1 MTERMRIAV
10 AQLNPTLGAIDAN
23 VERMLEIRQEAAA
36 AGAELV
42 VYQEM
47 SVSGYPP
54 EDLVL
59 KPIFEDECARG
70 IDRLREATADGG
82 PAMIVGAPR
91 RVDGKLHNAAYLVA
105 DGEVAAVVDKQVL
118 PNYGV
123 FDEKRVFEEGPS
135 ADPIEFKGWRLG
147 LMVCED
153 FWSSEVPGQLKER
166 GAEILIAPHG
176 SVFEIDKLEERYEI
190 SRARARE
197 TGLPAIF
204 VNQVG
209 GQDELV
215 FDGASFVIDRKG
227 EIVIQLKSFR
237 EDWELVTFR
246 RTGQGIEPEPGRTE
260 PPLGTELKIYEA
272 LLMGLRDYIE
282 KNHFSGVLIGL
293 SGGIDSA
300 LTAVLAVDAL
310 GPERVHAVMMPSP
323 YTSAASIEDA
333 EACAKALG
341 ISYRVIPIAPMMD
354 AFEASLS
361 PTFEGHDADTTE
373 ENLQARI
380 RGNILMALSNKFGEM
395 VLATGNKSE
404 FSVGYSTLYGD
415 LCGGFA
421 VLKDLYK
428 TRVYELAAWRNERC
442 PEDALGPD
450 REVIPRNIFTKAPS
464 AELKPDQTDQDVLPP
479 YDELDRMLG
488 LLIEED
494 ATLDEVVAHGFERET
509 VARIEH
515 MIYIAEYKRRQA
527 PPGVKITSRQF
538 GSDRRYPI
546 TNSFRN
552 AKRWRHEES

>member
-1 MTERMRIAV
+1 MTERMQIAI

-23 VERMLEIRQEAAA
+23 VERMLEIRSEAAT
-36 AGAELV
+36 AGADLV

-47 SVSGYPP
+47 SVAGYPP
-54 EDLVL
+54 GDLVL
-59 KPIFEDECARG
+59 KPIFTDECARG
-70 IDRLREATADGG
+70 LERLRQASGDGG
-82 PAMIVGAPR
+82 PAMVVGAPR
-91 RVDGKLHNAAYLVA
+91 RVDGNLHNTAYLMA
-105 DGEVAAVVDKQVL
+105 EGEVVAAIDKQVL

-123 FDEKRVFEEGPS
+123 FDEKRVFEKGQVARPV
-135 ADPIEFKGWRLG
+135 DFKGWQLG

-153 FWSSEVPGQLKER
+153 FWWPEICGQLKER

-176 SVFEIDKLEERYEI
+176 SVFEIDKLAERYDI
-190 SRARARE
+190 SCGRTRE

-215 FDGASFVIDRKG
+215 FDGSSFVMNAKS
-227 EIVIQLKSFR
+227 EIVVQLKSFR
-237 EDWELVTFR
+237 EDWEIVTFH
-246 RTGQGIEPEPGRTE
+246 RTAQGSEPDPGRLE
-260 PPLGTELKIYEA
+260 APLETELKIYQA
-272 LLMGLRDYIE
+272 LLLGLRDYIE
-282 KNHFSGVLIGL
+282 KNHFPGVIIGL

-300 LTAVLAVDAL
+300 LTAALAVDAL

-323 YTSAASIEDA
+323 YTSTTSIEDA
-333 EACAKALG
+333 EACAKALE
-341 ISYRVIPIAPMMD
+341 ITFRVVPITPMME
-354 AFEASLS
+354 AFEAGLD
-361 PTFEGHDADTTE
+361 PTFEGYEPDTTE

-395 VLATGNKSE
+395 VIATGNKSE

-415 LCGGFA
+415 LCGGYA

-428 TRVYELAAWRNERC
+428 TRVYELSAWRNQNR
-442 PEDALGPD
+442 PEGALGPEG
-450 REVIPRNIFTKAPS
+450 EVISQNIFTKAPS
-464 AELKPDQTDQDVLPP
+464 AELKPGQTDQDVLPP
-479 YDELDRMLG
+479 YEELDRMLG
-488 LLIEED
+488 LLIEGD
-494 ATLDEVVAHGFERET
+494 ATVEEVAAQGFDRET

-546 TNSFRN
+546 TNSFQN
-552 AKRWRHEES
+552 AKRWRREES

>member
-1 MTERMRIAV
+1 M
-10 AQLNPTLGAIDAN
+10 
-23 VERMLEIRQEAAA
+23 
-36 AGAELV
+36 
-42 VYQEM
+42 
-47 SVSGYPP
+47 
-54 EDLVL
+54 
-59 KPIFEDECARG
+59 
-70 IDRLREATADGG
+70 
-82 PAMIVGAPR
+82 
-91 RVDGKLHNAAYLVA
+91 
-105 DGEVAAVVDKQVL
+105 
-118 PNYGV
+118 
-123 FDEKRVFEEGPS
+123 
-135 ADPIEFKGWRLG
+135 
-147 LMVCED
+147 
-153 FWSSEVPGQLKER
+153 
-166 GAEILIAPHG
+166 
-176 SVFEIDKLEERYEI
+176 
-190 SRARARE
+190 
-197 TGLPAIF
+197 PAILA
-204 VNQVG
+204 NQVG

-215 FDGASFVIDRKG
+215 FDGASFVMDKKG
-227 EIVIQLKSFR
+227 EIAVQLKSFR
-237 EDWELVTFR
+237 EDWGLVTFR
-246 RTGQGIEPEPGRTE
+246 RTEQGIEPEPGRIE

-282 KNHFSGVLIGL
+282 KNHFPGVLIGL

-323 YTSAASIEDA
+323 YTSAASIKDA

-341 ISYRVIPIAPMMD
+341 ISYRVISIVPMME
-354 AFEASLS
+354 AFEAGLS
-361 PTFEGHDADTTE
+361 PAFEGHEADTTE

-428 TRVYELAAWRNERC
+428 TRVYELAAWRNKRC

-450 REVIPRNIFTKAPS
+450 GEAIPQNIFIKAPS

-479 YDELDRMLG
+479 YEELDRMLG
-488 LLIEED
+488 LLVEED
-494 ATLDEVVAHGFERET
+494 ATLDEVVAQGFDRET
-509 VARIEH
+509 VARVEH

-546 TNSFRN
+546 TNSFLN
-552 AKRWRHEES
+552 AKRWRDEES